1 VRQADR
7 PEWRSAGDFL
17 DAYEGRFALD
27 PSAEVLDHSGLVRAA
42 AGLLERDDELR
53 ARERAARARGLVDEF
68 QDTDPAQVRL
78 LQALAG
84 EGRDLVAVGD
94 PDQSIYAFRGADVRG
109 ILRFP
114 DDFRTV
120 TGQRA
125 PVVELRTCRRSG
137 PALLA
142 ASRSVARRLPAGGLT
157 REFRDLR
164 PDAATVRGPGL
175 VEVRLASSPTGEAA
189 LVADVLRR
197 AHLHDGLP
205 WSSMAVLLRSTP
217 RSLAV
222 LRRGLLSAGVPVGVP
237 ADEVPL
243 VEEPVV
249 RALLDLLVAS
259 LRPAAVTSRA
269 GARAARRAAGPRRR
283 ARGPPVAAGPARG
296 GPRRERPDPLRRA
309 AGRGAAR
316 PAGAA
321 GGPRAGPPPD
331 GRPAPADRRGAGGGG
346 RGSAEQVL
354 WSAWEASRL
363 AGRLESDSLSGGSR
377 GAVADRALDA
387 VLALFDAAARY
398 VDRLPHA
405 PVLGF
410 VADVDAAGGA
420 RRHAGPADPEG
431 DSVRV
436 MTAHASKGWSGR
448 WWSSPACRRGCGP
461 TCGCAARCW
470 GPTTW
475 RAWPRTREAGGSA
488 WTAAPSCSPRSA
500 GCSTSR

>member
-109 ILRFP
+109 ILGFP
-114 DDFRTV
+114 DAFRTV
-120 TGQRA
+120 TGERA

-142 ASRSVARRLPAGGLT
+142 ASRSVARRLPASGLT
-157 REFRDLR
+157 RDFRDLR
-164 PDAATVRGPGL
+164 ADPSTVRGPGV

-249 RALLDLLVAS
+249 RALLDLLLAA
-259 LRPAAVTSRA
+259 LRPAAVTPELVLSLLGGPLVRADALAVRRLRRGLREVDLAGGGRTPSDELLVEALRDPRALLAVPERARRPMDALHRLTAAVQAAAEGAAPSRCSGRPGRRA
-269 GARAARRAAGPRRR
+269 GSPAGSSTTACPAA
-283 ARGPPVAAGPARG
+283 
-296 GPRRERPDPLRRA
+296 A
-309 AGRGAAR
+309 AGRWPTGR
-316 PAGAA
+316 WTPCWRCSTPPPATSTGCRTPRCWASSPTSTPRRCPGTRWPSA
-321 GGPRAGPPPD
+321 PPRAT
-331 GRPAPADRRGAGGGG
+331 A
-346 RGSAEQVL
+346 SA
-354 WSAWEASRL
+354 S
-363 AGRLESDSLSGGSR
+363 
-377 GAVADRALDA
+377 
-387 VLALFDAAARY
+387 
-398 VDRLPHA
+398 
-405 PVLGF
+405 
-410 VADVDAAGGA
+410 
-420 RRHAGPADPEG
+420 
-431 DSVRV
+431 
-436 MTAHASKGWSGR
+436 
-448 WWSSPACRRGCGP
+448 
-461 TCGCAARCW
+461 
-470 GPTTW
+470 
-475 RAWPRTREAGGSA
+475 
-488 WTAAPSCSPRSA
+488 
-500 GCSTSR
+500 